1 MNDHQENNPLP
12 VHDSESK
19 PAPARKNQLSLSVS
33 ILSLLIALAALV
45 VVFTTGKTEGKSES
59 GTPSDGN
66 ISVAWINTDS
76 VWEQYD
82 FVTDVKAELAA
93 YEQNLMNQYTASVN
107 AFQNEYNE
115 YIKKASAYQ
124 LTLDEQKKTEEKL
137 AKKQQSLQELD
148 AQLSQKLIDE
158 KTTRNMEV
166 HDTIVKFVARYNQ
179 KHNYTYILERSYGG
193 SILWADSVFE
203 ITEPVIKGLNEEYK
217 KFKKA
222 TPEEED

>member
-1 MNDHQENNPLP
+1 MNDHQENNPLTGADP
-12 VHDSESK
+12 ESR
-19 PAPARKNQLSLSVS
+19 PAPARKNQLALSVS

-45 VVFTTGKTEGKSES
+45 VVFTTGKPDVGSDTQ
-59 GTPSDGN
+59 TASDGK
-66 ISVAWINTDS
+66 ITVAWVNTDS

-93 YEQNLMNQYTASVN
+93 YEQNLMNQYTASVS

-166 HDTIVKFVARYNQ
+166 HDTIVKFVARFNQ
-179 KHNYTYILERSYGG
+179 KHKYTYILERSYGG
-193 SILWADSVFE
+193 SILWADSVLE
-203 ITEPVIKGLNEEYK
+203 ITSPVIKGLNEEYK
-217 KFKKA
+217 KFKKTA
-222 TPEEED
+222 DEE